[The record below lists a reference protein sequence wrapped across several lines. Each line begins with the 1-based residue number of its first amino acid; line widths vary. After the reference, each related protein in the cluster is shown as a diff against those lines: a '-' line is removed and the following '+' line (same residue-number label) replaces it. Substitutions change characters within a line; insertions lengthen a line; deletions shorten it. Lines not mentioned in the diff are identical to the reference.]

1 MAKLVDSRGNPVKA
15 GIHKQTQ
22 SFQAQ
27 DTLPKE
33 LQAIHKQYAKEQLA
47 QQKLELARQ
56 KNIAKKQQKY
66 ALQQQ
71 TVAQEKARQAYQT
84 EYYKLQQEYGAAKG
98 NPAKL
103 AELDE
108 HKNKLIQKYKDDMA
122 ATTDLEQYKKTFNL
136 EEYDKAQKS
145 SMNEMPST
153 DESHSADE
161 SISESSNN
169 KQENDN
175 NNTEHNANNTTNSN
189 SVDNSLS
196 SSDYV
201 SSAATNSLEN
211 YLASKTPGGTSKE
224 PNSVHLRRQA
234 EMHDKQA
241 GDEQKNAQQ
250 NFRVANRDY
259 KVEAE
264 KNAVSQAA
272 AKNAQKV
279 NNMGN
284 ASAGAAALERGVEA
298 ADYNTYMQRQ
308 DQQRIEGVKNQRE
321 MYGARQTAEE
331 ERAAADKSDHDYLQ
345 AQLYNNAASS
355 LSMGGAPDEEKGNNE
370 QTKVD
375 KEPSATAEQD
385 DAPEANKGNLHV
397 VMNYIQGS
405 TKDADKYNTPEI
417 QALIKKYG
425 VEPLPEE
432 LQTFNHASD
441 KKIAE
446 LYPEFMSAYNEATKR
461 NVASDNQEDASSDAD
476 IQRYRND
483 AEVQPSGTGSD
494 SRIKNIV
501 RAISSI
507 RF

>member
-1 MAKLVDSRGNPVKA
+1 MTKLVDSRGNPVKA
-15 GIHKQTQ
+15 GRHQQTQ

-71 TVAQEKARQAYQT
+71 TAAQEKARQAYQT

-145 SMNEMPST
+145 SMDERPST

-161 SISESSNN
+161 STSESSDN
-169 KQENDN
+169 KPENYN
-175 NNTEHNANNTTNSN
+175 NNTERSTNNSN
-189 SVDNSLS
+189 SGDNSLLS
-196 SSDYV
+196 SGYA

-224 PNSVHLRRQA
+224 PNSVRLRRQA

-298 ADYNTYMQRQ
+298 ADYNTHMQRQ

-331 ERAAADKSDHDYLQ
+331 ERADADKSDHDYLQ
-345 AQLYNNAASS
+345 TQLYNNAASS
-355 LSMGGAPDEEKGNNE
+355 LSMGGVPDEEKGNNK

-375 KEPSATAEQD
+375 KEPSAIAEQD
-385 DAPEANKGNLHV
+385 DEPEVNKGNLHV

-441 KKIAE
+441 KKVAE

-476 IQRYRND
+476 IQRYRSD
-483 AEVQPSGTGSD
+483 AEIQQSDIGSD

>member
-1 MAKLVDSRGNPVKA
+1 MTKLVDSRGNPVKA
-15 GIHKQTQ
+15 GRHPQTQ

-71 TVAQEKARQAYQT
+71 TAAQEKARQTYQT

-136 EEYDKAQKS
+136 EEYDKAQNS
-145 SMNEMPST
+145 SMNERPST
-153 DESHSADE
+153 DESRSTDE
-161 SISESSNN
+161 SSSN
-169 KQENDN
+169 KPENDN
-175 NNTEHNANNTTNSN
+175 NNTEHSTNTSN
-189 SVDNSLS
+189 SGDNSLLS
-196 SSDYV
+196 SGYA

-284 ASAGAAALERGVEA
+284 ASAGAAALERSVEA
-298 ADYNTYMQRQ
+298 ADYNTHMQRQ

-331 ERAAADKSDHDYLQ
+331 ERADADKSDHDYLQ
-345 AQLYNNAASS
+345 TQLYNNAASS
-355 LSMGGAPDEEKGNNE
+355 LSMGGVPDEEKGNNE

-375 KEPSATAEQD
+375 KGPSATAEQD
-385 DAPEANKGNLHV
+385 DEPEVNKGNLHV

-417 QALIKKYG
+417 QTLIKKYG

-441 KKIAE
+441 KKVAE
-446 LYPEFMSAYNEATKR
+446 LYPEFMSAYNEATGR

-476 IQRYRND
+476 IQRYRSD
-483 AEVQPSGTGSD
+483 AEVQQYGTGSD

>member
-1 MAKLVDSRGNPVKA
+1 
-15 GIHKQTQ
+15 
-22 SFQAQ
+22 
-27 DTLPKE
+27 
-33 LQAIHKQYAKEQLA
+33 
-47 QQKLELARQ
+47 
-56 KNIAKKQQKY
+56 
-66 ALQQQ
+66 
-71 TVAQEKARQAYQT
+71 
-84 EYYKLQQEYGAAKG
+84 
-98 NPAKL
+98 
-103 AELDE
+103 
-108 HKNKLIQKYKDDMA
+108 MA

-136 EEYDKAQKS
+136 EEYDKAQNS
-145 SMNEMPST
+145 SMNERPSTDESHSADERPST

-161 SISESSNN
+161 SHSTDESISESSSESSGN
-169 KQENDN
+169 KPENDN
-175 NNTEHNANNTTNSN
+175 NNTERSTNNSN
-189 SVDNSLS
+189 SGDNSLLS
-196 SSDYV
+196 SGYA

-298 ADYNTYMQRQ
+298 ADYNTHMQRQ

-331 ERAAADKSDHDYLQ
+331 ERADADKGDHDYLQ
-345 AQLYNNAASS
+345 TQLYNNAASS
-355 LSMGGAPDEEKGNNE
+355 LSMGGVPDEEKGNNE

-385 DAPEANKGNLHV
+385 DEPEANKGNLHV

-441 KKIAE
+441 KKVAE
-446 LYPEFMSAYNEATKR
+446 LYPEFMSAYNEATRR

-476 IQRYRND
+476 IQRYRSD
-483 AEVQPSGTGSD
+483 AEVQQSGTGSD